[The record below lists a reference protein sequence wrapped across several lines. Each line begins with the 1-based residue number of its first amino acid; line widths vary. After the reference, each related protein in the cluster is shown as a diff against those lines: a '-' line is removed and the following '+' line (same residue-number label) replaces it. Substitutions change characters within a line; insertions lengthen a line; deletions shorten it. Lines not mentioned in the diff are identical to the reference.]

1 MIKMTM
7 DDLWG
12 VALVLVIAAMIVG
25 QIKDDLYEI
34 LYNSGNEEERPG
46 NEGWNRER
54 AEHSGVPIADCT
66 H

>member
-25 QIKDDLYEI
+25 QIKDD
-34 LYNSGNEEERPG
+34 
-46 NEGWNRER
+46 
-54 AEHSGVPIADCT
+54 
-66 H
+66 